1 MLETWL
7 KHYINDP
14 KNQEINFNLGWQY
27 EQQGQTASAA
37 GFYLRSI
44 EFGKDVNKQYEALL
58 RMALC
63 FERQTNRVFTLKGVL
78 LRAVSILPKRPEAY
92 FLLSRIYERNK
103 DWQEGYTWAI
113 MGQQFATESAYTQT
127 NVEYPGFLGFQ
138 FQQAVCAWWVGL
150 WDESLA
156 LFRDLRNKNLPYE
169 YKFSIENNLAMLGSN
184 HKEPMI
190 YNNSKFETLRFKFTG
205 SETIERNYSQCYQDM
220 FVLTLLNGKKDGTYL
235 EIGSA
240 DPYYG
245 NNTALLEQL
254 GWTGI
259 SLDIDTNF
267 VNTFAQHRKN
277 TVVEAD
283 ATKVD
288 YDTLLQSLQ
297 TDVIDYLQ
305 VDCDPP
311 SVSYTALTKIPLWK
325 YKFKVITFEHDAYI
339 DETNSIRDKSRKY
352 LESFGYELVVS
363 NIAPDDHS
371 PYEDWWVH
379 PDFID
384 KTIISKIKDITDKA
398 KHAEKFMLN

>member
-1 MLETWL
+1 MLEKWL
-7 KHYINDP
+7 AHYINDP
-14 KNQEINFNLGWQY
+14 KNQEINFNLGWHY

-78 LRAVSILPKRPEAY
+78 LRAISILPKRPEAY
-92 FLLSRIYERNK
+92 FLLSRLYERNK
-103 DWQEGYTWAI
+103 DWQEGYTWAV
-113 MGQQFATESAYTQT
+113 MAQQFATDPDSTQT
-127 NVEYPGFLGFQ
+127 NVEYPGFLGFR
-138 FQQAVCAWWVGL
+138 FQQAVCAWWIGL

-156 LFRDLRNKNLPYE
+156 LFRELKNKNLPHE
-169 YKFSIENNLAMLGSN
+169 YKISIENNLARLGSN

-220 FVLTLLNGKKDGTYL
+220 FVLTLLDGKTNGTYL

-245 NNTALLEQL
+245 NNTTLLEQL
-254 GWTGI
+254 GWNGI
-259 SLDIDTNF
+259 SLDIDANS

-288 YDTLLQSLQ
+288 YDILLQSLQ

-311 SVSYTALTKIPLWK
+311 SISYAALTKIPLRK
-325 YKFKVITFEHDAYI
+325 YKFKVITFEHDAYV
-339 DETNSIRDKSRKY
+339 DETNSIREKSRKY

-384 KTIISKIKDITDKA
+384 KTIINKIKDITDKT

>member
-1 MLETWL
+1 MLEKWL
-7 KHYINDP
+7 AHYINDP
-14 KNQEINFNLGWQY
+14 KNQEINFNLGWHY

-78 LRAVSILPKRPEAY
+78 LRAISILPKRPEAY

-103 DWQEGYTWAI
+103 DWQEGYTWAV
-113 MGQQFATESAYTQT
+113 MAQQFATDPDSTQT
-127 NVEYPGFLGFQ
+127 NVEYPGFLGFR
-138 FQQAVCAWWVGL
+138 FQQAVCAWWIGL

-156 LFRDLRNKNLPYE
+156 LFRELKNKNLPHE
-169 YKFSIENNLAMLGSN
+169 YKISIENNLARLGSN

-190 YNNSKFETLRFKFTG
+190 YNNSKFEILRFKFTG

-220 FVLTLLNGKKDGTYL
+220 FVLTLLDGKTNGTYL

-245 NNTALLEQL
+245 NNTTLLEQL
-254 GWTGI
+254 GWNGI
-259 SLDIDTNF
+259 SLDIDANS

-277 TVVEAD
+277 TVVEVD

-288 YDTLLQSLQ
+288 YDILLQSLQ

-311 SVSYTALTKIPLWK
+311 SISYAALTKIPLWK
-325 YKFKVITFEHDAYI
+325 YKFKVITFEHDAYV
-339 DETNSIRDKSRKY
+339 DETNSIREKSRKY

-384 KTIISKIKDITDKA
+384 KTIINKIKDITDKT